1 MSRHDGSR
9 RRPIGSF
16 LFLGPCHSRS
26 KALVGEL
33 VWHMFDSRDAVIR
46 FDMSEYRDLHSV
58 GCDSCILGIRSSGYN
73 LEGHGVGGKLIE
85 AVNNRPFCVLLFDNV
100 DKVNNY
106 AIDILLDI
114 LRHGSL
120 IDRQG
125 NEVDFTKS
133 LVIMTSDVGKGLFQH
148 WLCNCLEK
156 VPSCTTCTMYGF
168 YVHAI
173 WKGERACGCLPVLGE
188 AKKRFK
194 GELLE
199 LLDDVIVFNS
209 LSLPHLNAI
218 ARIKIRERAYHI
230 GKYDL
235 IVYPSHA
242 TLRSIIFKSSCLTL
256 GVEGLKIW
264 LEKNVDPVLSEMV
277 SENKINANSTI
288 YIDSLTGTDE
298 LSYRK
303 ENRRFPLGD
312 DISSRF
318 KESLKELRRVYL
330 KEKEYVNNF
339 YTLWKAYLEL
349 ITTLDSQNR
358 ADPNDITLAVRHLGD
373 KVDGLINTAKNNL
386 VCNDDKLAPVNFLN
400 EEAESSYREQGGERA
415 SGRLEGLRTILYGN
429 LEGKY
434 QAIDVV
440 AEAVWSSIDAPHS
453 LPHHPVK
460 SFLFLGLTCVGKADL
475 VKGLAELFGT
485 DDEAQMVTEI
495 NMQEY
500 SDPDSF
506 FQLMGGSL
514 DLPLHHSH
522 EQHGLGLLEAIK
534 MKPYRVL
541 LVDQIEKAQMSVF
554 GRKKI

>member
-1 MSRHDGSR
+1 MHSWYSLQMLERVYSS
-9 RRPIGSF
+9 IGSAIVWRRF
-16 LFLGPCHSRS
+16 QVAQLVPCMGSMFMLF
-26 KALVGEL
+26 
-33 VWHMFDSRDAVIR
+33 
-46 FDMSEYRDLHSV
+46 
-58 GCDSCILGIRSSGYN
+58 
-73 LEGHGVGGKLIE
+73 
-85 AVNNRPFCVLLFDNV
+85 
-100 DKVNNY
+100 
-106 AIDILLDI
+106 
-114 LRHGSL
+114 
-120 IDRQG
+120 
-125 NEVDFTKS
+125 
-133 LVIMTSDVGKGLFQH
+133 GKGNVLVVASLF
-148 WLCNCLEK
+148 
-156 VPSCTTCTMYGF
+156 S
-168 YVHAI
+168 
-173 WKGERACGCLPVLGE
+173 ERQ
-188 AKKRFK
+188 KRGSK
-194 GELLE
+194 
-199 LLDDVIVFNS
+199 
-209 LSLPHLNAI
+209 
-218 ARIKIRERAYHI
+218 
-230 GKYDL
+230 
-235 IVYPSHA
+235 
-242 TLRSIIFKSSCLTL
+242 L

-554 GRKKI
+554 GTCSTFSAWYISGCIVDLCNTIVIITSDLGNKRILASLVGHAAQVISEEDGVNNKLNFWIYIYICKMRVGLSATVRLFQCDLEEGKKFRF